1 MSNGQDKRRYPMNKS
16 DKLKGIELILK
27 SVKKRLDS
35 TKLLLS
41 SDNPYDAFILYSF
54 SYEEFGKALMIK
66 DGLNKKGGLPKG
78 VFTGHSAHA
87 EKMAR
92 ARDYLP
98 SKCSDFTPWVK
109 LSHPSDKTVTVNY
122 KVWRDKNVQTGTITR
137 SAGMTG
143 SFADSTHMPSTF
155 DDITREE
162 FLYVNWD
169 SRRKKWHTN
178 ADYSIDELKEAIML
192 LERNIIEFAK
202 QNDISLG

>member
-1 MSNGQDKRRYPMNKS
+1 MNEN

-35 TKLLLS
+35 TKLFLN

-66 DGLNKKGGLPKG
+66 DRLKKKGGLPKRL
-78 VFTGHSAHA
+78 FTGYSAHA

-98 SKCSDFTPWVK
+98 SKCSHFTPWVK
-109 LSHPSDKTVTVNY
+109 LSHPSDKTEVVNY
-122 KVWRDKNVQTGTITR
+122 KVWRDKNVHTDTISR

-143 SFADSTHMPSTF
+143 SFADSTDMPSTF

-169 SRRKKWHTN
+169 PRRKKWHTYT
-178 ADYSIDELKEAIML
+178 DYSIDELKEAIML
-192 LERNIIEFAK
+192 LEMNIIEFAK